1 MNFLLAI
8 RNSKDYFFV
17 LLNSF
22 FVLRIFEGTAKNLS
36 GKTGKMTSLA
46 NPLWYRAV

>member
-22 FVLRIFEGTAKNLS
+22 FVLGIFEGTAKNLS
-36 GKTGKMTSLA
+36 CKDWKDDISC
-46 NPLWYRAV
+46 